1 MIIGGNQMDS
11 LFLLTQNS
19 GKILGPIAKVLGYLM
34 NAIYVFM
41 DKFLNIQNVGLT
53 IIVFTIV
60 IYFCLLPL
68 TYKQQKFSKMS
79 QIMNPEIQAIQ
90 KKYKNRR
97 DQASV
102 QAMNEETQAVY
113 QKYGVSPSGSCIFMI
128 IQLPILFVLY
138 RVIYNVPAYI
148 TNVKNTFDS
157 LVTGIMG
164 TAGYQDTMNSFLTS
178 VSEKNSVF
186 RGITLNFSGT
196 SQQAHDS
203 IIDVLY
209 KCTSNNWTLLQ
220 DKFSGLS
227 DVIASTQSAV
237 EHFNNFLGINIVYS
251 PKTIIAT
258 SFREG
263 HYVLI
268 ILALLVPILAALT
281 QFLNIRL
288 MPQAAN
294 NGGQQEAMASQMKMM
309 NYMMPL
315 YSVFI
320 VFFLPVGVGIYWIA
334 GSVIRSLQQFLLNK
348 HFDKMDLERVIKE
361 NQAKAAAKNK
371 KKIEKKGVAGEQIAN
386 AAKVNTRNI
395 QYKSMADKAASV
407 SRKDT
412 TPDTG
417 KKYKEGSMTSKA
429 NLVKDFNNKNTK

>member
-1 MIIGGNQMDS
+1 MDS

-34 NAIYVFM
+34 NAIYAFM
-41 DKFLNIQNVGLT
+41 DKFLHIQNVGLT
-53 IIVFTIV
+53 IILFTIV
-60 IYFCLLPL
+60 IYLCLLPL

-113 QKYGVSPSGSCIFMI
+113 QKYGVSPSGSCVFML
-128 IQLPILFVLY
+128 IQLPILFALY

-148 TNVKNTFDS
+148 TNVKNTFDGV
-157 LVTGIMG
+157 VTGIMG
-164 TAGYQDTMNSFLTS
+164 TSGYQDTMNSFLET
-178 VSEKNSVF
+178 VSKKNSVF

-209 KCTSNNWTLLQ
+209 KCTSDNWALLQ

-227 DVIASTQSAV
+227 DIIANTQSAV

-251 PKTIIAT
+251 PKTIIST
-258 SFREG
+258 SAHEG

-268 ILALLVPILAALT
+268 FLALLVPILAALT

-288 MPQAAN
+288 MPQAAT
-294 NGGQQEAMASQMKMM
+294 NGGQHEAMAGQMKMM

-334 GSVIRSLQQFLLNK
+334 GSLIRSFQQFLLNK
-348 HFDKMDLERVIKE
+348 HFDKMDLEKIIKE
-361 NQAKAAAKNK
+361 NQAKATAKNK
-371 KKIEKKGVAGEQIAN
+371 KKIEKKGVAGEQITN
-386 AAKVNTRNI
+386 AAKLNTRNI
-395 QYKSMADKAASV
+395 QYRSMADKAASV
-407 SRKDT
+407 SSKDMKQ
-412 TPDTG
+412 DTN
-417 KKYKEGSMTSKA
+417 KKYKEGSMASKA

>member
-1 MIIGGNQMDS
+1 MDS

-34 NAIYVFM
+34 NAIYAFM
-41 DKFLNIQNVGLT
+41 DNFLHIQNVGLT
-53 IIVFTIV
+53 IILFTIV
-60 IYFCLLPL
+60 IYLCLLPL

-113 QKYGVSPSGSCIFMI
+113 QKYGVSPSGSCVFML
-128 IQLPILFVLY
+128 IQLPILFALY

-148 TNVKNTFDS
+148 TNVKNTFDGV
-157 LVTGIMG
+157 VTGIMG
-164 TAGYQDTMNSFLTS
+164 TSGYQDTMNSFLET
-178 VSEKNSVF
+178 VSKKNSVF

-209 KCTSNNWTLLQ
+209 KCTSDNWALLQ

-227 DVIASTQSAV
+227 DIIASTQSAV

-251 PKTIIAT
+251 PKTIIST
-258 SFREG
+258 SAHEG

-268 ILALLVPILAALT
+268 FLALLVPILAALT

-288 MPQAAN
+288 MPQAAT
-294 NGGQQEAMASQMKMM
+294 NGGQQEAMAGQMKMM

-334 GSVIRSLQQFLLNK
+334 GSLIRSFQQFLLNK
-348 HFDKMDLERVIKE
+348 HFDKMDLEKIIKE
-361 NQAKAAAKNK
+361 NQAKATAKNK
-371 KKIEKKGVAGEQIAN
+371 KKIEKKGVAGEQITN
-386 AAKVNTRNI
+386 AAKLNTRNI
-395 QYKSMADKAASV
+395 QYRSMADKAASV
-407 SRKDT
+407 SSKDMKQ
-412 TPDTG
+412 DTN
-417 KKYKEGSMTSKA
+417 KKYKEGSMASKA

>member
-1 MIIGGNQMDS
+1 MDS

-34 NAIYVFM
+34 NAIYAFM
-41 DKFLNIQNVGLT
+41 DKFLHIQNVGLT
-53 IIVFTIV
+53 IILFTIV
-60 IYFCLLPL
+60 IYLCLLPL

-113 QKYGVSPSGSCIFMI
+113 QKYGVSPSGSCVFML
-128 IQLPILFVLY
+128 IQLPILFALY

-148 TNVKNTFDS
+148 TNVKNTFDGV
-157 LVTGIMG
+157 VTGIMG
-164 TAGYQDTMNSFLTS
+164 TSGYQDTMNSFLET
-178 VSEKNSVF
+178 VSKKNSVF

-196 SQQAHDS
+196 SHQAHDS

-209 KCTSNNWTLLQ
+209 KCTSDNWALLQ

-251 PKTIIAT
+251 PKTIIST
-258 SFREG
+258 SAHEG

-268 ILALLVPILAALT
+268 FLALLVPILAALT

-288 MPQAAN
+288 MPQAAT
-294 NGGQQEAMASQMKMM
+294 NGGQQEAMAGQMKMM

-334 GSVIRSLQQFLLNK
+334 GSLIRSFQQFLLNK
-348 HFDKMDLERVIKE
+348 HFDKMDLEKIIKE
-361 NQAKAAAKNK
+361 NQAKATAKNK
-371 KKIEKKGVAGEQIAN
+371 KKIEKKGVAGEQITN
-386 AAKVNTRNI
+386 AAKLNTRNI
-395 QYKSMADKAASV
+395 QYRSMADKAASV
-407 SRKDT
+407 SSKDMKQ
-412 TPDTG
+412 DTN
-417 KKYKEGSMTSKA
+417 KKYKEGSMASKA

>member
-1 MIIGGNQMDS
+1 MDS

-34 NAIYVFM
+34 NAIYAFM
-41 DKFLNIQNVGLT
+41 DKFLHIQNVGLT
-53 IIVFTIV
+53 IILFTIV
-60 IYFCLLPL
+60 IYLCLLPL

-113 QKYGVSPSGSCIFMI
+113 QKYGVSPSGSCVFML
-128 IQLPILFVLY
+128 IQLPILFALY

-148 TNVKNTFDS
+148 TNVKNTFDGV
-157 LVTGIMG
+157 VTGIMG
-164 TAGYQDTMNSFLTS
+164 TSGYQDTMNSFLET
-178 VSEKNSVF
+178 VSKKNSVF

-209 KCTSNNWTLLQ
+209 KCTSDNWALLQ

-251 PKTIIAT
+251 PKTIIST
-258 SFREG
+258 SAHEG

-268 ILALLVPILAALT
+268 FLALLVPILAALT

-288 MPQAAN
+288 MPQAAT
-294 NGGQQEAMASQMKMM
+294 NGGQQEAMAGQMKMM

-334 GSVIRSLQQFLLNK
+334 GSLIRSFQQFLLNK
-348 HFDKMDLERVIKE
+348 HFDKMDLEKIIKE
-361 NQAKAAAKNK
+361 NQAKATAKNK
-371 KKIEKKGVAGEQIAN
+371 KKIEKKGVAGEQITN
-386 AAKVNTRNI
+386 AAKLNTRNI
-395 QYKSMADKAASV
+395 QYRSMADKAASV
-407 SRKDT
+407 SSKDMKQ
-412 TPDTG
+412 DTN
-417 KKYKEGSMTSKA
+417 KKYKEGSMASKA

>member
-1 MIIGGNQMDS
+1 MDS

-34 NAIYVFM
+34 NAIYAFL
-41 DKFLNIQNVGLT
+41 DKFLHIQNVGLT
-53 IIVFTIV
+53 IILFTIV
-60 IYFCLLPL
+60 IYLCLLPL

-113 QKYGVSPSGSCIFMI
+113 QKYGVSPSGSCVFML
-128 IQLPILFVLY
+128 IQLPILFALY

-148 TNVKNTFDS
+148 TNVKNTFDGV
-157 LVTGIMG
+157 VTGIIG
-164 TAGYQDTMNSFLTS
+164 TSGYQDTMNSFLET
-178 VSEKNSVF
+178 VSKKNSVF

-196 SQQAHDS
+196 AQQAHDS

-209 KCTSNNWTLLQ
+209 KCTSDNWALLQ

-227 DVIASTQSAV
+227 DIIASTQSAV

-251 PKTIIAT
+251 PKTIIST
-258 SFREG
+258 SAHEG

-268 ILALLVPILAALT
+268 FLALLVPILAALT

-288 MPQAAN
+288 MPQAAT
-294 NGGQQEAMASQMKMM
+294 NGGQQEAMAGQMKMM

-334 GSVIRSLQQFLLNK
+334 GSLIRSFQQFLLNK
-348 HFDKMDLERVIKE
+348 HFDKMDLEKIIKE
-361 NQAKAAAKNK
+361 NQAKATAKNK
-371 KKIEKKGVAGEQIAN
+371 KKIEKKGVAGEQITN
-386 AAKVNTRNI
+386 AAKLNTRNI
-395 QYKSMADKAASV
+395 QYRSMADKAASV
-407 SRKDT
+407 SSKDMKQ
-412 TPDTG
+412 DTS
-417 KKYKEGSMTSKA
+417 KKYKEGSMASKA

>member
-1 MIIGGNQMDS
+1 MDS

-34 NAIYVFM
+34 NAIYAFM
-41 DKFLNIQNVGLT
+41 DKFLHIQNVGLT
-53 IIVFTIV
+53 IILFTIV
-60 IYFCLLPL
+60 IYLCLLPL

-113 QKYGVSPSGSCIFMI
+113 QKYGVSPSGSCVFML
-128 IQLPILFVLY
+128 IQLPILFALY

-148 TNVKNTFDS
+148 TNVKNTFDGV
-157 LVTGIMG
+157 VTGIMG
-164 TAGYQDTMNSFLTS
+164 TSGYQDSMNSFLET
-178 VSEKNSVF
+178 VSKKNSVF

-209 KCTSNNWTLLQ
+209 KCTSDNWALLQ

-227 DVIASTQSAV
+227 DIIASTQSAV

-251 PKTIIAT
+251 PKTIIST
-258 SFREG
+258 SAHEG

-268 ILALLVPILAALT
+268 FLALLVPILAALT

-288 MPQAAN
+288 MPQAAT
-294 NGGQQEAMASQMKMM
+294 NGGQQEAMAGQMKMM

-334 GSVIRSLQQFLLNK
+334 GSLIRSFQQFLLNK
-348 HFDKMDLERVIKE
+348 HFDKMDLEKIIKE
-361 NQAKAAAKNK
+361 NQAKATAKNK
-371 KKIEKKGVAGEQIAN
+371 KKIEKKGVAGEQITN
-386 AAKVNTRNI
+386 AAKLNTRNI
-395 QYKSMADKAASV
+395 QYRSMSDKAASV
-407 SRKDT
+407 SSKDMKQ
-412 TPDTG
+412 DTN
-417 KKYKEGSMTSKA
+417 KKYKEGSMASKA

>member
-1 MIIGGNQMDS
+1 MDS

-34 NAIYVFM
+34 NAIYAFM
-41 DKFLNIQNVGLT
+41 DKFLHIQNVGLT
-53 IIVFTIV
+53 IILFTIV
-60 IYFCLLPL
+60 IYLCLLPL

-113 QKYGVSPSGSCIFMI
+113 QKYGVSPSGSCVFML
-128 IQLPILFVLY
+128 IQLPILFALY

-148 TNVKNTFDS
+148 TNVKNTFDGV
-157 LVTGIMG
+157 VTGIMG
-164 TAGYQDTMNSFLTS
+164 TSGYQDTMNSFLET
-178 VSEKNSVF
+178 VSKKNSVF

-196 SQQAHDS
+196 AQQAHDS

-209 KCTSNNWTLLQ
+209 KCTSDNWALLQ

-227 DVIASTQSAV
+227 DIIASTQSAV

-251 PKTIIAT
+251 PKTIIST
-258 SFREG
+258 SAHEG

-268 ILALLVPILAALT
+268 FLALLVPILAALT

-288 MPQAAN
+288 MPQAAT
-294 NGGQQEAMASQMKMM
+294 NGGQQEAMAGQMKMM

-334 GSVIRSLQQFLLNK
+334 GSLIRSFQQFLLNK
-348 HFDKMDLERVIKE
+348 HFDKMDLEKIIKE
-361 NQAKAAAKNK
+361 NQAKATAKNK
-371 KKIEKKGVAGEQIAN
+371 KKIEKKGVAGEQITN
-386 AAKVNTRNI
+386 AAKLNTRNI
-395 QYKSMADKAASV
+395 QYRSMADKAASV
-407 SRKDT
+407 SSKDMKQ
-412 TPDTG
+412 DTN
-417 KKYKEGSMTSKA
+417 KKYKEGSMASKA

>member
-1 MIIGGNQMDS
+1 MDS

-128 IQLPILFVLY
+128 IQLPILFALY

-348 HFDKMDLERVIKE
+348 HFDKMDLEKVIKE

-407 SRKDT
+407 SHKDT

-417 KKYKEGSMTSKA
+417 KKIQRRKYGFQSKSCKRFQQQKYKIGRA
-429 NLVKDFNNKNTK
+429 L

>member
-1 MIIGGNQMDS
+1 MDS

-34 NAIYVFM
+34 NAIYAFM
-41 DKFLNIQNVGLT
+41 DKFLHIQNVGLT
-53 IIVFTIV
+53 IILFTIV
-60 IYFCLLPL
+60 IYLCLLPL

-113 QKYGVSPSGSCIFMI
+113 QKYGVSPSGSCVFML
-128 IQLPILFVLY
+128 IQLPILFALY

-148 TNVKNTFDS
+148 TNVKNTFDGV
-157 LVTGIMG
+157 VTGIMG
-164 TAGYQDTMNSFLTS
+164 TSGYQDTMNNFLET
-178 VSEKNSVF
+178 VSKKNSVF

-196 SQQAHDS
+196 AQQAHDS

-209 KCTSNNWTLLQ
+209 KCTSDNWALLQ
-220 DKFSGLS
+220 DKFSSLS
-227 DVIASTQSAV
+227 DIIASTQSAV

-251 PKTIIAT
+251 PKTIIST
-258 SFREG
+258 SAHEG

-268 ILALLVPILAALT
+268 FLALLVPILAALT

-288 MPQAAN
+288 MPQAAT
-294 NGGQQEAMASQMKMM
+294 NGGQQEAMAGQMKMM

-334 GSVIRSLQQFLLNK
+334 GSLIRSFQQFLLNK
-348 HFDKMDLERVIKE
+348 HFDKMDLEKIIKE
-361 NQAKAAAKNK
+361 NQAKATAKNK
-371 KKIEKKGVAGEQIAN
+371 KKIEKKGVAGEQITN
-386 AAKVNTRNI
+386 AAKLNTRNI
-395 QYKSMADKAASV
+395 QYRSMADKAAFV
-407 SRKDT
+407 SSKDMKQ
-412 TPDTG
+412 DTN
-417 KKYKEGSMTSKA
+417 KKYKEGSMASKA

>member
-1 MIIGGNQMDS
+1 MDS

-128 IQLPILFVLY
+128 IQLPILFALY

-148 TNVKNTFDS
+148 TNVKNTFDG

>member
-1 MIIGGNQMDS
+1 MDS

-34 NAIYVFM
+34 NAIYAFM
-41 DKFLNIQNVGLT
+41 DNFLHIQNVGLT
-53 IIVFTIV
+53 IILFTIV
-60 IYFCLLPL
+60 IYLCLLPL

-113 QKYGVSPSGSCIFMI
+113 QKYGVSPSGSCVFML
-128 IQLPILFVLY
+128 IQLPILFALY

-148 TNVKNTFDS
+148 TNVKNTFDGV
-157 LVTGIMG
+157 VTGIMG
-164 TAGYQDTMNSFLTS
+164 TSGYQDTMNSFLET
-178 VSEKNSVF
+178 VSKKNSVF

-209 KCTSNNWTLLQ
+209 KCTSDNWALLQ

-227 DVIASTQSAV
+227 DIIASTQSAV

-251 PKTIIAT
+251 PKTIIST
-258 SFREG
+258 SAHEG

-268 ILALLVPILAALT
+268 FLALLVPILAALT

-288 MPQAAN
+288 MPQAAT
-294 NGGQQEAMASQMKMM
+294 NGGQQEAMAGQMKMM

-334 GSVIRSLQQFLLNK
+334 GSLIRSFQQFLLNK
-348 HFDKMDLERVIKE
+348 HFDKMDLEKIIKE
-361 NQAKAAAKNK
+361 NQAKATAKNK
-371 KKIEKKGVAGEQIAN
+371 KKIEKKGVAGEQITN
-386 AAKVNTRNI
+386 AAKLNTRNI
-395 QYKSMADKAASV
+395 QYRSMADKAASV
-407 SRKDT
+407 SSKDMKQ
-412 TPDTG
+412 DTS
-417 KKYKEGSMTSKA
+417 KKYKEGSMASKA

>member
-1 MIIGGNQMDS
+1 MDS

-128 IQLPILFVLY
+128 IQLPILFALY

-148 TNVKNTFDS
+148 VSVKNTFTD
-157 LVTGIMG
+157 VVNGIMADPNHQSLM
-164 TAGYQDTMNSFLTS
+164 TDFLNT
-178 VSEKNSVF
+178 VSDKNSVF
-186 RGITLNFSGT
+186 RGITLNFDSKT
-196 SQQAHDS
+196 TTFDS

-209 KCTSNNWTLLQ
+209 KCTSSNWTLLQ

-258 SFREG
+258 SFHEG

-268 ILALLVPILAALT
+268 FLALLVPILAALT

-288 MPQAAN
+288 MPQAAT
-294 NGGQQEAMASQMKMM
+294 NGGQQEAMAGQMKMM

-334 GSVIRSLQQFLLNK
+334 GSLIRSLQQFLLNK
-348 HFDKMDLERVIKE
+348 HFDKMDLEKVIKE

-417 KKYKEGSMTSKA
+417 KKYKEGSMASKA

>member
-1 MIIGGNQMDS
+1 MDS

-128 IQLPILFVLY
+128 IQLPILFALY

-148 TNVKNTFDS
+148 TNVKNTFDG

-348 HFDKMDLERVIKE
+348 HFDKMDLEKVIKE

-371 KKIEKKGVAGEQIAN
+371 KKIERPPEEWKIF
-386 AAKVNTRNI
+386 
-395 QYKSMADKAASV
+395 
-407 SRKDT
+407 KDT
-412 TPDTG
+412 HPTIIDRAVFDLVQELRKHRRQTKQLPSATRTPHRIQ
-417 KKYKEGSMTSKA
+417 
-429 NLVKDFNNKNTK
+429 VKNTKKEVWLPKQIL

>member
-1 MIIGGNQMDS
+1 MDS

-113 QKYGVSPSGSCIFMI
+113 QKYGVSPSGSWIFMI
-128 IQLPILFVLY
+128 IQLPILFALY

-148 TNVKNTFDS
+148 VSVKSTFTD
-157 LVTGIMG
+157 VVNGIMADPNHQSLM
-164 TAGYQDTMNSFLTS
+164 TDFLNT
-178 VSEKNSVF
+178 VSDKNSVF
-186 RGITLNFSGT
+186 RGITLNFDSKT
-196 SQQAHDS
+196 TTFDS

-209 KCTSNNWTLLQ
+209 KCTSSNWTLLQ

-258 SFREG
+258 SFHEG

-417 KKYKEGSMTSKA
+417 KKYKEGSMASKA

>member
-1 MIIGGNQMDS
+1 MDS

-34 NAIYVFM
+34 NAIYAFM
-41 DKFLNIQNVGLT
+41 DKFLHIQNVGLT
-53 IIVFTIV
+53 IILFTIV
-60 IYFCLLPL
+60 IYLCLLPL

-113 QKYGVSPSGSCIFMI
+113 QKYGVSPSGSCVFML
-128 IQLPILFVLY
+128 IQLPILFALY

-148 TNVKNTFDS
+148 TNVKNTFDGV
-157 LVTGIMG
+157 VTGIMG
-164 TAGYQDTMNSFLTS
+164 TSGYQDTMNSFLET
-178 VSEKNSVF
+178 VSKKNSVF
-186 RGITLNFSGT
+186 RGITLNFSET

-209 KCTSNNWTLLQ
+209 KCTSDNWALLQ

-227 DVIASTQSAV
+227 DIIASTQSAV

-251 PKTIIAT
+251 PKTIIST
-258 SFREG
+258 SAHEG

-268 ILALLVPILAALT
+268 FLALLVPILAALT

-288 MPQAAN
+288 MPQAAT
-294 NGGQQEAMASQMKMM
+294 NGGQQEAMAGQMKMM

-334 GSVIRSLQQFLLNK
+334 GSLIRSFQQFLLNK
-348 HFDKMDLERVIKE
+348 HFDKMDLEKIIKE
-361 NQAKAAAKNK
+361 NQAKATAKNK
-371 KKIEKKGVAGEQIAN
+371 KKIEKKGVAGEQITN
-386 AAKVNTRNI
+386 AAKLNTRNI
-395 QYKSMADKAASV
+395 QYRSMADKAASV
-407 SRKDT
+407 SSKDMKQ
-412 TPDTG
+412 DTN
-417 KKYKEGSMTSKA
+417 KKYKEGSMASKA

>member
-1 MIIGGNQMDS
+1 MDS

-60 IYFCLLPL
+60 IYLCLLPL

-113 QKYGVSPSGSCIFMI
+113 QKYGVSPSGSCIFML
-128 IQLPILFVLY
+128 IQLPILFALY

-148 TNVKNTFDS
+148 TSVKNTFDG

-164 TAGYQDTMNSFLTS
+164 TSGYQDTMSSFLDT
-178 VSEKNSVF
+178 VSNKNSVF

-196 SQQAHDS
+196 DQQAYDS
-203 IIDVLY
+203 IVDVLY
-209 KCTSNNWTLLQ
+209 KCTSDNWTLLQ

-227 DVIASTQSAV
+227 DIISSTQSAV
-237 EHFNNFLGINIVYS
+237 EHFNNFLGISIVYS
-251 PKTIIAT
+251 PKTIITT
-258 SFREG
+258 SFHEG
-263 HYVLI
+263 HYVFI

-288 MPQAAN
+288 MPQAAS
-294 NGGQQEAMASQMKMM
+294 GGQQEAMAGQMKMM

-334 GSVIRSLQQFLLNK
+334 GSVIRSFQQFLLNK
-348 HFDKMDLERVIKE
+348 HFDKMDLEKVIKE

-386 AAKVNTRNI
+386 AAKVSTRNI

-407 SRKDT
+407 SHKDIKQ
-412 TPDTG
+412 DTG
-417 KKYKEGSMTSKA
+417 KKYKEGSMASKA

>member
-1 MIIGGNQMDS
+1 MDS

-34 NAIYVFM
+34 NAIYAFL
-41 DKFLNIQNVGLT
+41 DKFLHIQNVGLT
-53 IIVFTIV
+53 IILFTIV
-60 IYFCLLPL
+60 IYLCLLPL

-113 QKYGVSPSGSCIFMI
+113 QKYGVSPSGSCVFML
-128 IQLPILFVLY
+128 IQLPILFALY

-148 TNVKNTFDS
+148 TNVKNTFDGV
-157 LVTGIMG
+157 VTGIMG
-164 TAGYQDTMNSFLTS
+164 TSGYQDSMNSFLET
-178 VSEKNSVF
+178 VSKKNSVF

-209 KCTSNNWTLLQ
+209 KCTSDNWALLQ

-227 DVIASTQSAV
+227 DIIASTQSAV

-251 PKTIIAT
+251 PKTIIST
-258 SFREG
+258 SAHEG

-268 ILALLVPILAALT
+268 FLALLVPILAALT

-288 MPQAAN
+288 MPQAAT
-294 NGGQQEAMASQMKMM
+294 NGGQQEAMAGQMKMM

-334 GSVIRSLQQFLLNK
+334 GSLIRSFQQFLLNK
-348 HFDKMDLERVIKE
+348 HFDKMDLEKIIKE
-361 NQAKAAAKNK
+361 NQAKATAKNK
-371 KKIEKKGVAGEQIAN
+371 KKIEKKGVAGEQITN
-386 AAKVNTRNI
+386 AAKLNTRNI
-395 QYKSMADKAASV
+395 QYRSMADKAASV
-407 SRKDT
+407 SSKDMKQ
-412 TPDTG
+412 DTN
-417 KKYKEGSMTSKA
+417 KKYKEGSMASKA

>member
-1 MIIGGNQMDS
+1 MDS

-34 NAIYVFM
+34 NAIYAFM
-41 DKFLNIQNVGLT
+41 DKFLHIQNVGLT
-53 IIVFTIV
+53 IILFTIV
-60 IYFCLLPL
+60 IYLCLLPL

-113 QKYGVSPSGSCIFMI
+113 QKYGVSPSGSCVFML
-128 IQLPILFVLY
+128 IQLPILFALY

-148 TNVKNTFDS
+148 TNVKNTFDGV
-157 LVTGIMG
+157 VTGIIG
-164 TAGYQDTMNSFLTS
+164 TSGYQDTMNSFLET
-178 VSEKNSVF
+178 VSKKNSVF

-196 SQQAHDS
+196 AQQAHDS

-209 KCTSNNWTLLQ
+209 KCTSDNWALLQ

-227 DVIASTQSAV
+227 DIIASTQSAV

-251 PKTIIAT
+251 PKTIIST
-258 SFREG
+258 SAHEG

-268 ILALLVPILAALT
+268 FLALLVPILAALT

-288 MPQAAN
+288 MPQAAT
-294 NGGQQEAMASQMKMM
+294 NGGQQEAMAGQMKMM

-334 GSVIRSLQQFLLNK
+334 GSLIRSFQQFLLNK
-348 HFDKMDLERVIKE
+348 HFDKMDLEKIIKE
-361 NQAKAAAKNK
+361 NQAKATAKNK
-371 KKIEKKGVAGEQIAN
+371 KKIEKKGVAGEQITN
-386 AAKVNTRNI
+386 AAKLNTRNI
-395 QYKSMADKAASV
+395 QYRSMADKAASV
-407 SRKDT
+407 SSKDMKQ
-412 TPDTG
+412 DTN
-417 KKYKEGSMTSKA
+417 KKYKEGSMASKA

>member
-1 MIIGGNQMDS
+1 MDS

-34 NAIYVFM
+34 NAIYAFM
-41 DKFLNIQNVGLT
+41 DKFLHIQNVGLT
-53 IIVFTIV
+53 IILFTIV
-60 IYFCLLPL
+60 IYLCLLPL
-68 TYKQQKFSKMS
+68 TYKQEKFSKMS

-113 QKYGVSPSGSCIFMI
+113 QKYGVSPSGSCVFML
-128 IQLPILFVLY
+128 IQLPILFALY

-148 TNVKNTFDS
+148 TNVKNTFDGV
-157 LVTGIMG
+157 VTGIMG
-164 TAGYQDTMNSFLTS
+164 TSGYQDTMNSFLET
-178 VSEKNSVF
+178 VSKKNSVF

-209 KCTSNNWTLLQ
+209 KCTSDNWALLQ

-227 DVIASTQSAV
+227 DIIANTQSAV

-251 PKTIIAT
+251 PKTIIST
-258 SFREG
+258 SAHEG

-268 ILALLVPILAALT
+268 FLALLVPILAALT

-288 MPQAAN
+288 MPQAAT
-294 NGGQQEAMASQMKMM
+294 NGGQQEAMAGQMKMM

-334 GSVIRSLQQFLLNK
+334 GSLIRSFQQFLLNK
-348 HFDKMDLERVIKE
+348 HFDKMDLEKIIKE
-361 NQAKAAAKNK
+361 NQAKATAKNK
-371 KKIEKKGVAGEQIAN
+371 KKIEKKGVAGEQITN
-386 AAKVNTRNI
+386 AAKLNTRNI
-395 QYKSMADKAASV
+395 QYRSMADKAASV
-407 SRKDT
+407 SSKDMKQ
-412 TPDTG
+412 DTN
-417 KKYKEGSMTSKA
+417 KKYKEGSMASKA

>member
-1 MIIGGNQMDS
+1 MDS

-19 GKILGPIAKVLGYLM
+19 GKILGPIAKVLVYLM

-128 IQLPILFVLY
+128 IQLPILFALY

-148 TNVKNTFDS
+148 TNVKNTFDG

-348 HFDKMDLERVIKE
+348 HFDKMDLEKVIKE

-407 SRKDT
+407 SHKDT
-412 TPDTG
+412 TPDTV
-417 KKYKEGSMTSKA
+417 KKYKEGSMASKA

>member
-1 MIIGGNQMDS
+1 MDS

-128 IQLPILFVLY
+128 IQLPILFALY

-148 TNVKNTFDS
+148 TNVKNTIDG
-157 LVTGIMG
+157 LVSGIMG

>member
-1 MIIGGNQMDS
+1 MDS

-34 NAIYVFM
+34 NAIYAFM
-41 DKFLNIQNVGLT
+41 DKFLHIQNVGLT
-53 IIVFTIV
+53 IILFTIV
-60 IYFCLLPL
+60 IYLCLLPL

-113 QKYGVSPSGSCIFMI
+113 QKYGVSPSGSCVFML
-128 IQLPILFVLY
+128 IQLPILFALY

-148 TNVKNTFDS
+148 TNVKNTFDGV
-157 LVTGIMG
+157 VTGIMG
-164 TAGYQDTMNSFLTS
+164 TSGYQDTMNSFLET
-178 VSEKNSVF
+178 VSKKNSVF

-196 SQQAHDS
+196 AQQAHDS

-209 KCTSNNWTLLQ
+209 KCTSDNWALLQ

-227 DVIASTQSAV
+227 DIIASTQSAV

-251 PKTIIAT
+251 PKTIIST
-258 SFREG
+258 SAHEG

-268 ILALLVPILAALT
+268 FLALLVPILAALT

-288 MPQAAN
+288 MPQAAT
-294 NGGQQEAMASQMKMM
+294 NGGQQEAMAGQMKMM

-334 GSVIRSLQQFLLNK
+334 GSLIRSFQQFLLNK
-348 HFDKMDLERVIKE
+348 HFDKMDLEKIIKE
-361 NQAKAAAKNK
+361 NQTKATAKNK
-371 KKIEKKGVAGEQIAN
+371 KKIEKKGVAGEQITN
-386 AAKVNTRNI
+386 AAKLNTRNI
-395 QYKSMADKAASV
+395 QYRSMADKAASV
-407 SRKDT
+407 SSKDMKQ
-412 TPDTG
+412 DTN
-417 KKYKEGSMTSKA
+417 KKYKEGSMASKA

>member
-1 MIIGGNQMDS
+1 MDS

-34 NAIYVFM
+34 NAIYAFM
-41 DKFLNIQNVGLT
+41 DKFLHIQNVGLT
-53 IIVFTIV
+53 IILFTIV
-60 IYFCLLPL
+60 IYLCLLPL

-113 QKYGVSPSGSCIFMI
+113 QKYGVSPSGSCVFML
-128 IQLPILFVLY
+128 IQLPILFALY

-148 TNVKNTFDS
+148 TNVKNTFDGV
-157 LVTGIMG
+157 VTGIMG
-164 TAGYQDTMNSFLTS
+164 TSGYQDTMNSFLET
-178 VSEKNSVF
+178 VSKKNSVF
-186 RGITLNFSGT
+186 RGITLDFSGT

-209 KCTSNNWTLLQ
+209 KCTSDNWALLQ

-227 DVIASTQSAV
+227 DIIASTQSAV

-251 PKTIIAT
+251 PKTIIST
-258 SFREG
+258 SAHEG

-268 ILALLVPILAALT
+268 FLALLVPILAALT

-288 MPQAAN
+288 MPQAAT
-294 NGGQQEAMASQMKMM
+294 NGGQQEAMAGQMKMM

-334 GSVIRSLQQFLLNK
+334 GSLIRSFQQFLLNK
-348 HFDKMDLERVIKE
+348 HFDKMDLEKIIKE
-361 NQAKAAAKNK
+361 NQAKATAKNK
-371 KKIEKKGVAGEQIAN
+371 KKIEKKGVAGEQITN
-386 AAKVNTRNI
+386 AAKLNTRNI
-395 QYKSMADKAASV
+395 QYRSMADKAASV
-407 SRKDT
+407 SSKDMKQ
-412 TPDTG
+412 DTN
-417 KKYKEGSMTSKA
+417 KKYKQGSMASKA

>member
-1 MIIGGNQMDS
+1 MDS

-113 QKYGVSPSGSCIFMI
+113 QKYGVSPSGSCVFML
-128 IQLPILFVLY
+128 IQLPILFALY

-148 TNVKNTFDS
+148 TNVKNTFDGV
-157 LVTGIMG
+157 VTGIMG
-164 TAGYQDTMNSFLTS
+164 TSGYQDSMNSFLET
-178 VSEKNSVF
+178 VSKKNSVF

-209 KCTSNNWTLLQ
+209 KCTSDNWALLQ

-227 DVIASTQSAV
+227 DIIASTQSAV

-251 PKTIIAT
+251 PKTIIST
-258 SFREG
+258 SAHEG

-268 ILALLVPILAALT
+268 FLALLVPILAALT

-288 MPQAAN
+288 MPQAAT
-294 NGGQQEAMASQMKMM
+294 NGGQQEAMAGQMKMM

-334 GSVIRSLQQFLLNK
+334 GSLIRSFQQFLLNK
-348 HFDKMDLERVIKE
+348 HFDKMDLEKIIKE
-361 NQAKAAAKNK
+361 NQAKATAKNK
-371 KKIEKKGVAGEQIAN
+371 KKIEKKGVAGEQITN
-386 AAKVNTRNI
+386 AAKLNTRNI
-395 QYKSMADKAASV
+395 QYRSMADKAASV
-407 SRKDT
+407 SSKDMKQ
-412 TPDTG
+412 DTN
-417 KKYKEGSMTSKA
+417 KKYKEGSMASKA

>member
-1 MIIGGNQMDS
+1 MSEM
-11 LFLLTQNS
+11 LLTAYD
-19 GKILGPIAKVLGYLM
+19 GAILGPIAKLLGWVMNGVYYLM
-34 NAIYVFM
+34 DQIG
-41 DKFLNIQNVGLT
+41 IGNVGLSIIIFT
-53 IIVFTIV
+53 II
-60 IYFCLLPL
+60 IYLLLFPL

-128 IQLPILFVLY
+128 IQLPILFALY

-148 TNVKNTFDS
+148 TNVKNTFDG

-186 RGITLNFSGT
+186 RGITLNFSGS

-209 KCTSNNWTLLQ
+209 KCTSSNWTLLQ

-258 SFREG
+258 SFQEG

-348 HFDKMDLERVIKE
+348 HFDKMDLEKVIKE

-407 SRKDT
+407 SHKDIT
-412 TPDTG
+412 QDTG

>member
-1 MIIGGNQMDS
+1 MDS

-34 NAIYVFM
+34 NAIYAFM
-41 DKFLNIQNVGLT
+41 DKFLHIQNVGLT
-53 IIVFTIV
+53 IILFTIV
-60 IYFCLLPL
+60 IYLCLLPL

-113 QKYGVSPSGSCIFMI
+113 QKYGVSPSGSCVFML
-128 IQLPILFVLY
+128 IQLPILFALY

-148 TNVKNTFDS
+148 TNVKNTFDGV
-157 LVTGIMG
+157 VTGIMG
-164 TAGYQDTMNSFLTS
+164 TSGYQDTMNSFLET
-178 VSEKNSVF
+178 VSKKNSVF

-209 KCTSNNWTLLQ
+209 KCTSDNWALLQ

-227 DVIASTQSAV
+227 DIIASTQSAV

-251 PKTIIAT
+251 PKTIIST
-258 SFREG
+258 SAHEG

-268 ILALLVPILAALT
+268 FLALLVPILAALT

-288 MPQAAN
+288 MPQAAT
-294 NGGQQEAMASQMKMM
+294 NGGQQEAMAGQMKMM

-334 GSVIRSLQQFLLNK
+334 GSLIRSFQQFLLNK
-348 HFDKMDLERVIKE
+348 HFDKMDLEKIIKE
-361 NQAKAAAKNK
+361 NQAKATAKNK
-371 KKIEKKGVAGEQIAN
+371 KKIEKKGVAGEQITN
-386 AAKVNTRNI
+386 AAKLNTRNI
-395 QYKSMADKAASV
+395 QYRSMADKAASV
-407 SRKDT
+407 SSKDMKQ
-412 TPDTG
+412 DTN
-417 KKYKEGSMTSKA
+417 KKYKEGSMASKA

>member
-1 MIIGGNQMDS
+1 MDS

-128 IQLPILFVLY
+128 IQLPILFALY

-148 TNVKNTFDS
+148 TNVKNTFDG
-157 LVTGIMG
+157 LVSGIMG

-196 SQQAHDS
+196 IQQAHDS

>member
-1 MIIGGNQMDS
+1 MDS

-128 IQLPILFVLY
+128 IQLPILFALY

-148 TNVKNTFDS
+148 TTVKNTFDG

>member
-1 MIIGGNQMDS
+1 MDS

-34 NAIYVFM
+34 NAIYAFM
-41 DKFLNIQNVGLT
+41 DKFLHIQNVGLT
-53 IIVFTIV
+53 IILFTIV
-60 IYFCLLPL
+60 IYLCLLPL

-113 QKYGVSPSGSCIFMI
+113 QKYGVSPSGSCVFML
-128 IQLPILFVLY
+128 IQLPILFALY

-148 TNVKNTFDS
+148 TNVKNTFDGV
-157 LVTGIMG
+157 VTGIMG
-164 TAGYQDTMNSFLTS
+164 TSGYQDSMNSFLET
-178 VSEKNSVF
+178 VSKKNSVF

-209 KCTSNNWTLLQ
+209 KCTSDNWALLQ

-227 DVIASTQSAV
+227 DSIASTQSAV

-251 PKTIIAT
+251 PKTIIST
-258 SFREG
+258 SAHEG

-268 ILALLVPILAALT
+268 FLALLVPILAALT

-288 MPQAAN
+288 MPQAAT
-294 NGGQQEAMASQMKMM
+294 NGGQQEAMAGQMKMM

-334 GSVIRSLQQFLLNK
+334 GSLIRSFQQFLLNK
-348 HFDKMDLERVIKE
+348 HFDKMDLEKIIKE
-361 NQAKAAAKNK
+361 NQAKATAKNK
-371 KKIEKKGVAGEQIAN
+371 KKIEKKGVAGEQITN
-386 AAKVNTRNI
+386 AAKLNTRNI
-395 QYKSMADKAASV
+395 QYRSMADKAASV
-407 SRKDT
+407 SSKDMKQ
-412 TPDTG
+412 DTN
-417 KKYKEGSMTSKA
+417 KKYKEGSMASKA

>member
-1 MIIGGNQMDS
+1 MDS

-128 IQLPILFVLY
+128 IQLPILFALY

-148 TNVKNTFDS
+148 TNVKNTFDG
-157 LVTGIMG
+157 LVSGIMG

-334 GSVIRSLQQFLLNK
+334 GSVIRSLQQFLLNT

>member
-1 MIIGGNQMDS
+1 MSEM
-11 LFLLTQNS
+11 LLTAYD
-19 GKILGPIAKVLGYLM
+19 GAILGPIAKLLGWVMNGVYYLM
-34 NAIYVFM
+34 DQIG
-41 DKFLNIQNVGLT
+41 IGNVGLSIIIFT
-53 IIVFTIV
+53 II
-60 IYFCLLPL
+60 IYLLLFPL

-113 QKYGVSPSGSCIFMI
+113 QKYGVSPSGSCVFML
-128 IQLPILFVLY
+128 IQLPILFALY

-148 TNVKNTFDS
+148 TNVKNTFDGV
-157 LVTGIMG
+157 VTGIMG
-164 TAGYQDTMNSFLTS
+164 TSGYQDTMNSFLET
-178 VSEKNSVF
+178 VSKKNSVF

-209 KCTSNNWTLLQ
+209 KCTSDNWALLQ

-227 DVIASTQSAV
+227 DIIANTQSAV

-251 PKTIIAT
+251 PKTIIST
-258 SFREG
+258 SAHEG

-268 ILALLVPILAALT
+268 FLALLVPILAALT

-288 MPQAAN
+288 MPQAAT
-294 NGGQQEAMASQMKMM
+294 NGGQQEAMAGQMKMM

-334 GSVIRSLQQFLLNK
+334 GSLIRSFQQFLLNK
-348 HFDKMDLERVIKE
+348 HFDKMDLEKIIKE
-361 NQAKAAAKNK
+361 NQAKATAKNK
-371 KKIEKKGVAGEQIAN
+371 KKIEKKGVAGEQITN
-386 AAKVNTRNI
+386 AAKLNTRNI
-395 QYKSMADKAASV
+395 QYRSMADKAASV
-407 SRKDT
+407 SSKDMKQ
-412 TPDTG
+412 DTN
-417 KKYKEGSMTSKA
+417 KKYKEGSMASKA

>member
-1 MIIGGNQMDS
+1 MDS

-34 NAIYVFM
+34 NAIYAFM
-41 DKFLNIQNVGLT
+41 DKFLHIQNVGLT
-53 IIVFTIV
+53 IILFTIV
-60 IYFCLLPL
+60 IYLCLLPL

-113 QKYGVSPSGSCIFMI
+113 QKYGVSPSGSCVFML
-128 IQLPILFVLY
+128 IQLPILFALS

-148 TNVKNTFDS
+148 TNVKNTFDGV
-157 LVTGIMG
+157 VTGIMG
-164 TAGYQDTMNSFLTS
+164 TSGYQDSMNSFLET
-178 VSEKNSVF
+178 VSKKNSVF

-209 KCTSNNWTLLQ
+209 KCTSDNWALLQ

-227 DVIASTQSAV
+227 DIIASTQSAV

-251 PKTIIAT
+251 PKTIIST
-258 SFREG
+258 SAHEG

-268 ILALLVPILAALT
+268 FLALLVPILAALT

-288 MPQAAN
+288 MPQAAT
-294 NGGQQEAMASQMKMM
+294 NGGQQEAMAGQMKMM

-334 GSVIRSLQQFLLNK
+334 GSLIRSFQQFLLNK
-348 HFDKMDLERVIKE
+348 HFDKMDLEKIIKE
-361 NQAKAAAKNK
+361 NQAKATAKNK
-371 KKIEKKGVAGEQIAN
+371 KKIEKKGVAGEQITN
-386 AAKVNTRNI
+386 AAKLNTRNI
-395 QYKSMADKAASV
+395 QYRSMADKAASV
-407 SRKDT
+407 SSKDMKQ
-412 TPDTG
+412 DTN
-417 KKYKEGSMTSKA
+417 KKYKEGSMASKA

>member
-1 MIIGGNQMDS
+1 MDS

-34 NAIYVFM
+34 NAIYAFM
-41 DKFLNIQNVGLT
+41 DKFLHIQNVGLT
-53 IIVFTIV
+53 IILFTIV
-60 IYFCLLPL
+60 IYLCLLPL

-97 DQASV
+97 DQASI

-113 QKYGVSPSGSCIFMI
+113 QKYGVSPSGSCVFML
-128 IQLPILFVLY
+128 IQLPILFALY

-148 TNVKNTFDS
+148 TNVKNTFDGV
-157 LVTGIMG
+157 VTGIMG
-164 TAGYQDTMNSFLTS
+164 TSGYQDTMNSFLET
-178 VSEKNSVF
+178 VSKKNSVF
-186 RGITLNFSGT
+186 RGIPLNFSGT

-209 KCTSNNWTLLQ
+209 KCTSDNWALLQ

-227 DVIASTQSAV
+227 DIIASTQSAV

-251 PKTIIAT
+251 PKTIIST
-258 SFREG
+258 SAHEG

-268 ILALLVPILAALT
+268 FLALLVPILAALT

-288 MPQAAN
+288 MPQAAT
-294 NGGQQEAMASQMKMM
+294 NGGQQEAMAGQMKMM

-334 GSVIRSLQQFLLNK
+334 GSLIRSFQQFLLNK
-348 HFDKMDLERVIKE
+348 HFDKMDLEKIIKE
-361 NQAKAAAKNK
+361 NQAKATAKNK
-371 KKIEKKGVAGEQIAN
+371 KKIEKKV
-386 AAKVNTRNI
+386 
-395 QYKSMADKAASV
+395 
-407 SRKDT
+407 
-412 TPDTG
+412 
-417 KKYKEGSMTSKA
+417 
-429 NLVKDFNNKNTK
+429 